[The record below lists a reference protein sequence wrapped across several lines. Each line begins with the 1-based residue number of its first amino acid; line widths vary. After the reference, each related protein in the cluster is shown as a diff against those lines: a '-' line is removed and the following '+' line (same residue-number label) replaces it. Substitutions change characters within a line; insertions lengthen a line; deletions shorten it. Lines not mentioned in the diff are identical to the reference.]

1 MRRVVIDT
9 NVLISFLTDRNAEQ
23 QAQATELFEAAAE
36 GETELILHQM
46 VISEMVY
53 VLSNLYKV
61 EVAEIAGMIDDL
73 LCSPGVRPVD
83 EVVWSRVLE
92 LWPGAFKDF
101 ADAVLAAVTIEE
113 RYEVVASFDRA
124 FGRQLRRV
132 DLKSWPTAEVED
144 QPAVG
149 AESETPAASD
159 TSGTGEP
166 PSP

>member
-36 GETELILHQM
+36 GGTELILHQM

-53 VLSNLYKV
+53 VLGNLYQV

-92 LWPGAFKDF
+92 LWPDAFKDF
-101 ADAVLAAVTIEE
+101 ADAVLAAVTLEG
-113 RYEVVASFDRA
+113 RYEAVASFDQA
-124 FGRQLRRV
+124 FIRQLRRAG
-132 DLKSWPTAEVED
+132 LKSWPVAEAED
-144 QPAVG
+144 EPTRE
-149 AESETPAASD
+149 AESEAPTASD
-159 TSGTGEP
+159 TSEKP